1 MNILPLLT
9 VTLFLPLAGAI
20 ILIFW
25 NNLSSRQTYLLAL
38 GTTILTFLGTLG
50 MFVRGVGP
58 GFSQI
63 EEFSWI
69 PSLGVSYLVGL
80 DGISLPL
87 VLLTSIL
94 FLAVIAYSGMRFEK
108 LKSYYALFLM
118 LETAS
123 LGVFMALDMFLFYI
137 FFEVSLVGM
146 YFIIAQWGGHKD
158 AKKAALTFFIYTLLG
173 SLPLLLA
180 IIGLYFGANPNTF
193 DMRTI
198 IANPPLAGSAALLV
212 FAGML
217 IAFFIKTPSVPFHS
231 WLPIA
236 HVEAPA
242 TGSVIL
248 AAILLKFGTYGL
260 IRFALQMAPGAFA
273 SLAIIVAIFG
283 MVSALYGA
291 FVALAQTD
299 IKRMVAYTSV
309 NHMGF
314 ILLAIAAAAVA
325 TNQTAR
331 TLALDGAVL
340 QMVSHGIVTGTL
352 FLLVGILETR
362 TKTRE
367 MGELGGILS
376 VMPKLGWFF
385 IVAAFASLGLPTLAH
400 FPAEFQIF
408 LGSFQEF
415 PFITGVSIISIAVT
429 AALYLRAIQKVF
441 FGQLPKQFSTI
452 ADLDRTEFTI
462 GAILILLIILLGIF
476 PGIILNMIH
485 ITTSLVKL

>member
-1 MNILPLLT
+1 MNITLLLT
-9 VTLFLPLAGAI
+9 ITLFLPLFGAV
-20 ILIFW
+20 ILALW
-25 NNLSSRQTYLLAL
+25 NSPTPRQSYMVAL
-38 GTTILTFLGTLG
+38 GTAVLTFLGTIL
-50 MFVRGVGP
+50 MYARGVGP
-58 GFSQI
+58 GFSQV
-63 EEFSWI
+63 EQFNWI
-69 PSLGVSYLVGL
+69 PSLGVAYRVGL

-87 VLLTSIL
+87 VLLTSTL
-94 FLAVIAYSGMRFEK
+94 FLAVIAYSGRRFDR

-123 LGVFMALDMFLFYI
+123 LGVFMALDLFLFYI

-146 YFIIAQWGGHKD
+146 YFIIAGWGGHKD
-158 AKKAALTFFIYTLLG
+158 AKKAALTFFLYTLLG

-180 IIGLYFGANPNTF
+180 IIGLYFGSNPHTF

-198 IANPPLAGSAALLV
+198 IANPPLLGLAGILA
-212 FAGML
+212 FIGML
-217 IAFFIKTPSVPFHS
+217 LAFLIKTPSVPFHT
-231 WLPIA
+231 WLPLA

-260 IRFALQMAPGAFA
+260 IRFALQMTPDAFA
-273 SLAIIVAIFG
+273 QLAIIVAILG
-283 MVSALYGA
+283 MISALYGA

-299 IKRMVAYTSV
+299 LKRMVAYTSV

-314 ILLAIAAAAVA
+314 ILLAVAAAAA
-325 TNQTAR
+325 TTNQSAR

-340 QMVSHGIVTGTL
+340 QMVSHGVVTGTL

-367 MGELGGILS
+367 MPELGGILS
-376 VMPKLGWFF
+376 VIPKFGWFF
-385 IVAAFASLGLPTLAH
+385 ILAAFASLGLPVLAH

-408 LGSFQEF
+408 LGSFQAF
-415 PFITGVSIISIAVT
+415 PIITALTVVSIAVT

-441 FGQLPKQFSTI
+441 FGELPKQFAKI
-452 ADLDRTEFTI
+452 ADFDQTELIVAT
-462 GAILILLIILLGIF
+462 ILILLIILLGIF
-476 PGIILNMIH
+476 PGIVLNIIH
-485 ITTSLVKL
+485 ETTITLKL

>member
-1 MNILPLLT
+1 MNIPLLLT
-9 VTLFLPLAGAI
+9 ITLFLPLVATV
-20 ILIFW
+20 ILILW
-25 NNLSSRQTYLLAL
+25 PKPSSQQSYFIALLAA
-38 GTTILTFLGTLG
+38 GLTFLGTVL
-50 MFVRGVGP
+50 VYLRGVGP
-58 GFSQI
+58 GFSQV
-63 EEFSWI
+63 EQFNWI
-69 PSLGVSYLVGL
+69 PSLGVAYRVGL

-87 VLLTSIL
+87 VFLTSVI
-94 FLAVIAYSGMRFEK
+94 FLAVIAYSGKRFERP
-108 LKSYYALFLM
+108 KSYYALFLM

-158 AKKAALTFFIYTLLG
+158 AKKAALTFFLYTLLG

-180 IIGLYFGANPNTF
+180 IIGLYFGSTPHTF

-198 IANPPLAGSAALLV
+198 IANPPLLGLAGILT
-212 FAGML
+212 FIGML
-217 IAFFIKTPSVPFHS
+217 IAFLIKTPSVPFHT
-231 WLPIA
+231 WLPLA
-236 HVEAPA
+236 HVEAPS
-242 TGSVIL
+242 TGSVVL

-260 IRFALQMAPGAFA
+260 IRFALQMTPDAFA
-273 SLAIIVAIFG
+273 QLAIIVAILG

-299 IKRMVAYTSV
+299 LKRMVAYTSV

-314 ILLAIAAAAVA
+314 ILLAVAAAAA
-325 TNQTAR
+325 TTNQSAR
-331 TLALDGAVL
+331 SLALDGAVM

-352 FLLVGILETR
+352 FLLVGILEAR

-385 IVAAFASLGLPTLAH
+385 ILAAFASLGLPALAH

-408 LGSFQEF
+408 LGSFQAF
-415 PFITGVSIISIAVT
+415 PVITALTVISIAVT

-441 FGQLPKQFSTI
+441 FGELPQKFAKI
-452 ADLDRTEFTI
+452 HDFDRTELVVAT
-462 GAILILLIILLGIF
+462 ILILLIILLGIF
-476 PGIILNMIH
+476 PGIILNTIH
-485 ITTSLVKL
+485 ETTNMLRF